1 MTCVMSDIHGG
12 YGKYIEMLEKIKIP
26 QYMSGW
32 CEGAAKSQSVGRK
45 FETLQ
50 EGITKAEKGLC

>member
-12 YGKYIEMLEKIKIP
+12 CGKYIEILEKIKIP

-32 CEGAAKSQSVGRK
+32 CDGAAKSQSAGRK
-45 FETLQ
+45 FETSQ
-50 EGITKAEKGLC
+50 